1 MISRRKLEGA
11 TPEEI
16 KQYLKEVEE
25 MFQIHWLKKDWLNIW
40 YDIEFCCS
48 NLLKKQTKNHFRPDL
63 QEIVGEATLT
73 LWSRLKKKVE
83 KEPDYKVRSLVNYCY
98 LPTYFAIHN
107 PRLEFREKTISL
119 DEIGD
124 KGVKI

>member
-25 MFQIHWLKKDWLNIW
+25 MFQNHWKNKDWLNIW

-63 QEIVGEATLT
+63 QEIVEDATLT

-107 PRLEFREKTISL
+107 PKRAFYEKIFSLEEVR
-119 DEIGD
+119 D
-124 KGVKI
+124 KGEKI